1 MEGRAIPTHVLG
13 FFLILLVAAGCAEN
27 GGAVA
32 SKFDSA
38 VEDLIAQGFPQ
49 EIETHLNS
57 LGTSELGYRLGGT
70 SAGNAGAEY
79 LAERMREMGLRNVRL
94 EPVPVDAWEVKGA
107 SVTVDGRTMTCS
119 QFPGVR
125 PTPAEGITA
134 EVVYVGGGAAANYEG
149 VDVEGKIVLV
159 DLMMESWWLNLPAH
173 EATVQG
179 AAAVVFTFSP
189 EDPSYYSFAP
199 DALGSNDGLYGFGW
213 VPAVYLARRDGDWL
227 KAELAR
233 GPVTATVKNDV
244 EVTLE
249 SQGGVGYN
257 VAGELPG
264 VGNTDE
270 KVVIAA
276 HHDAYFRAG
285 MDDTSGTT
293 QVMTIARAMTSIGY
307 RPQRTV
313 VFFLTTAEEF
323 GYSDAYYDFLVGSSY
338 AMTHTHSD
346 WPGTVAGMI
355 NLEAQGG
362 REGKIRI
369 NAGAELRPWIEGILE
384 SDPQLAPYGADVIG
398 VSTWTDGFP
407 FATAGIPNVTFSASG
422 ADYVGRYHTNYDVQE
437 LIDWP
442 YFGTM
447 AKLEFRLAERLDR
460 GLLPY
465 RLEHQADDLA
475 ASVNEEEL
483 RSLGVDPE
491 VMDRFMAALG
501 RYRETAGAYETR
513 KSALPAARHAELNR
527 ALMGIEKTLGSNLTT
542 LSPEVTAVY
551 PHQELLADT
560 QNIQKAL
567 EALRSSPVDPNAAR
581 QALADVFLT
590 PVGLHFSEPVYRT
603 EMRWIDPDYERI
615 GYGGEGHVVPPIDV
629 LPELRQVEA
638 GDIDAAVAGL
648 LEKKGA
654 RIDELDTRLSQ
665 MSEVLERVAP
675 EIEALQ

>member
-1 MEGRAIPTHVLG
+1 
-13 FFLILLVAAGCAEN
+13 
-27 GGAVA
+27 
-32 SKFDSA
+32 
-38 VEDLIAQGFPQ
+38 
-49 EIETHLNS
+49 
-57 LGTSELGYRLGGT
+57 
-70 SAGNAGAEY
+70 
-79 LAERMREMGLRNVRL
+79 
-94 EPVPVDAWEVKGA
+94 
-107 SVTVDGRTMTCS
+107 MTCS
-119 QFPGVR
+119 QFPGVP

-149 VDVEGKIVLV
+149 VDVEDKIVLV
-159 DLMMESWWLNLPAH
+159 DLMLDSWWLNLPAH
-173 EATVQG
+173 EATLRG

-199 DALGSNDGLYGFGW
+199 DALGSNDALYGFEW

-233 GPVTATVKNDV
+233 RPVTATLKNDV
-244 EVTLE
+244 EVTRE
-249 SQGGVGYN
+249 DQGGVGYN
-257 VAGELPG
+257 VVGELPG
-264 VGNTDE
+264 EGETDE

-285 MDDTSGTT
+285 MDDTSGST
-293 QVMTIARAMTSIGY
+293 QVLTIAKAMTSIGY

-362 REGKIRI
+362 REGRIRI
-369 NAGAELRPWIEGILE
+369 NAGPELRPWIRGILE
-384 SDPQLAPYGADVIG
+384 GYPQLTPYGADVLG

-422 ADYVGRYHTNYDVQE
+422 ADYAGRYHTNYDVQE

-442 YFGTM
+442 YFGSM
-447 AKLEFRLAERLDR
+447 AKLEFRLAEQLDR

-465 RLEHQADDLA
+465 GLGYQADDLA
-475 ASVNEEEL
+475 VSANEEEL
-483 RSLGVDPE
+483 RALGVDAG
-491 VMDRFMAALG
+491 VMKRFAGASS
-501 RYRETAGAYETR
+501 RYREAARAYEAR

-527 ALMGIEKTLGSNLTT
+527 ALLNIEKILGSELTT

-560 QNIQKAL
+560 RNIQEALKAL
-567 EALRSSPVDPNAAR
+567 QSSPVDPQAAQR
-581 QALADVFLT
+581 ALADVFLT

-603 EMRWIDPDYERI
+603 EMSWADPDYARI
-615 GYGGEGHVVPPIDV
+615 GYGGKGHVVPPIDV

-638 GDIDAAVAGL
+638 GDIDAAVSGL
-648 LEKKGA
+648 LEKKRA
-654 RIDELDTRLSQ
+654 RIAELDARFAR

>member
-1 MEGRAIPTHVLG
+1 
-13 FFLILLVAAGCAEN
+13 LLVAVGSSAN
-27 GGAVA
+27 GEALA
-32 SKFDSA
+32 SKFDGA
-38 VEDLIAQGFPQ
+38 IEDLIAQGFPQ

-70 SAGNAGAEY
+70 SSGNAGAEY
-79 LAERMREMGLRNVRL
+79 LAERMREMGLRRVRL
-94 EPVPVDAWEVKGA
+94 EPVPVDVWEVKGA
-107 SVTVDGRTMTCS
+107 SVTVDGRSMTCS
-119 QFPGVR
+119 QFPAVP

-134 EVVYVGGGAAANYEG
+134 EVVYVEGGAAADYEG
-149 VDVEGKIVLV
+149 KSVEGKIVLV
-159 DLMMESWWLNLPAH
+159 DLMMDSWWLNLPAH
-173 EATVQG
+173 EATVRG

-199 DALGSNDGLYGFGW
+199 DALGSNDALYGREW

-227 KAELAR
+227 KAALAR

-264 VGNTDE
+264 AGETDE

-293 QVMTIARAMTSIGY
+293 QVMTIAKAMTSIGY
-307 RPQRTV
+307 RPQRTL

-323 GYSDAYYDFLVGSSY
+323 GYSNAYYDFLVGSSY

-362 REGKIRI
+362 REGRIRI
-369 NAGAELRPWIEGILE
+369 NAGAELRPWIEDILE
-384 SDPQLAPYGADVIG
+384 SDPELAAYGAEVIG

-422 ADYVGRYHTNYDVQE
+422 ADYEGRYHTNYDVQE
-437 LIDWP
+437 LIDWQ
-442 YFGTM
+442 YFGSM

-475 ASVNEEEL
+475 ASVNEAEL
-483 RSLGVDPE
+483 RALGVDAGIVE
-491 VMDRFMAALG
+491 RFMGALG
-501 RYRETAGAYETR
+501 RYRKAAGAYETR
-513 KSALPAARHAELNR
+513 KSALPAGRHAELNR
-527 ALMGIEKTLGSNLTT
+527 ALMRIQKTLGSNLTT
-542 LSPEVTAVY
+542 LGPEVTALY
-551 PHQELLADT
+551 PHQQLLADT
-560 QNIQKAL
+560 QNIEKAL
-567 EALRSSPVDPNAAR
+567 EALQSSPVDPEAAR
-581 QALADVFLT
+581 QALAAVFLT

-603 EMRWIDPDYERI
+603 EMSWADPDYERI
-615 GYGGEGHVVPPIDV
+615 GYGGEAHVVPPIDV

-638 GDIDAAVAGL
+638 GNISAAVAGL

-654 RIDELDTRLSQ
+654 QIEELDTRLSR
-665 MSEVLERVAP
+665 MSEVLEQVTP

>member
-1 MEGRAIPTHVLG
+1 MKSQANPTHVLG
-13 FFLILLVAAGCAEN
+13 FALLLLVAVGCAANRE
-27 GGAVA
+27 AVVP
-32 SKFDSA
+32 KFDSA
-38 VEDLIAQGFPQ
+38 IEDLITQGFPQ

-70 SAGNAGAEY
+70 SADNAGAEY
-79 LAERMREMGLRNVRL
+79 LAERMREMGLSNVRL
-94 EPVPVDAWEVKGA
+94 EPVPVDVWEVKGA

-134 EVVYVGGGAAANYEG
+134 EVVYVEGGAAANYEG
-149 VDVEGKIVLV
+149 KSVEGKIVLV
-159 DLMMESWWLNLPAH
+159 DLMMDSWWLNLPAH
-173 EATVQG
+173 EATVRG

-199 DALGSNDGLYGFGW
+199 DALGSNDGLYGFEW
-213 VPAVYLARRDGDWL
+213 VPAIYLARQDGDWL

-233 GPVTATVKNDV
+233 RPVTATVRNDV

-249 SQGGVGYN
+249 HQGGVGYN

-264 VGNTDE
+264 EGEADE

-293 QVMTIARAMTSIGY
+293 QAMTIAKAMTSIGY

-323 GYSDAYYDFLVGSSY
+323 GYSDAYYDFLVGASY

-362 REGKIRI
+362 REGRIRI
-369 NAGAELRPWIEGILE
+369 NASPELRPWIEGILE
-384 SDPQLAPYGADVIG
+384 GDSGLATYGADVLG
-398 VSTWTDGFP
+398 VSSWTDGFP
-407 FATAGIPNVTFSASG
+407 FATAGIPNVTFSAAG
-422 ADYVGRYHTNYDVQE
+422 ADYEGRYHTNYDVQE
-437 LIDWP
+437 LIDWQ

-465 RLEHQADDLA
+465 RLEYQADDLA

-483 RSLGVDPE
+483 RALGVDAE
-491 VMDRFMAALG
+491 VMERFMGALS
-501 RYRETAGAYETR
+501 RYREAAGAYETR
-513 KSALPAARHAELNR
+513 KSALPAGRHAELNR
-527 ALMGIEKTLGSNLTT
+527 ALLRIEKILGSNLTT

-551 PHQELLADT
+551 PHQELLVNA
-560 QNIQKAL
+560 QNIQEAL
-567 EALRSSPVDPNAAR
+567 EALQSSPVDAEAAR

-590 PVGLHFSEPVYRT
+590 AVGLHFSEPVYRT
-603 EMRWIDPDYERI
+603 EMSWIDPNYERI

-629 LPELRQVEA
+629 LPEFRQVEA
-638 GDIDAAVAGL
+638 GNTSAAVAGL

-654 RIDELDTRLSQ
+654 QIEELNTRLSQ

>member
-1 MEGRAIPTHVLG
+1 MERRADPTRALG
-13 FFLILLVAAGCAEN
+13 FLLLLLIAVGCSESEESVAPR
-27 GGAVA
+27 
-32 SKFDSA
+32 FDSA

-79 LAERMREMGLRNVRL
+79 LAERMREMGLRRVRL

-107 SVTVDGRTMTCS
+107 SVTVGSRSMTCS

-125 PTPAEGITA
+125 PTPAGGITA
-134 EVVYVGGGAAANYEG
+134 EVVYVEGGAAANYE
-149 VDVEGKIVLV
+149 DKNVEGKIVLV
-159 DLMMESWWLNLPAH
+159 DLMLDSWWLNLPAH
-173 EATVQG
+173 EATLRG

-199 DALGSNDGLYGFGW
+199 DALGSNDGFYGFKW

-233 GPVTATVKNDV
+233 GPVTATLKNDV

-264 VGNTDE
+264 AGETDE

-285 MDDTSGTT
+285 MDDTSGST
-293 QVMTIARAMTSIGY
+293 QVLTLAKAMTSIGY

-338 AMTHTHSD
+338 AMTHTHAD

-362 REGKIRI
+362 REGRIRI
-369 NAGAELRPWIEGILE
+369 NAGPELRPWIEGILKGH
-384 SDPQLAPYGADVIG
+384 PQLAPYGAKVIG

-407 FATAGIPNVTFSASG
+407 FGTAGIPNVTFSAAG
-422 ADYVGRYHTNYDVQE
+422 ADYAGRYHTNYDVQE

-447 AKLEFRLAERLDR
+447 AKLEFRLAEQLDR

-465 RLEHQADDLA
+465 ELAYQADDLA

-483 RSLGVDPE
+483 EALGVDAE
-491 VMDRFMAALG
+491 ILGRFMGALS
-501 RYRETAGAYETR
+501 RYREAAGAYEKR

-527 ALMGIEKTLGSNLTT
+527 ALLNIEKILGSNLTT

-551 PHQELLADT
+551 PHQELLADA
-560 QNIQKAL
+560 QKIQEAL
-567 EALRSSPVDPNAAR
+567 EALRSSPVDPEAAR
-581 QALADVFLT
+581 RALAGVFMT
-590 PVGLHFSEPVYRT
+590 RVGLHFSEPVYRT
-603 EMRWIDPDYERI
+603 ELSWLDPDYERI
-615 GYGGEGHVVPPIDV
+615 GYGGQGHVVPPIDV

-638 GDIDAAVAGL
+638 GDIGAAVAGL

-654 RIDELDTRLSQ
+654 RIAELDTRFSQ
-665 MSEVLERVAP
+665 MSDVLERVAP

>member
-1 MEGRAIPTHVLG
+1 M
-13 FFLILLVAAGCAEN
+13 
-27 GGAVA
+27 
-32 SKFDSA
+32 
-38 VEDLIAQGFPQ
+38 
-49 EIETHLNS
+49 
-57 LGTSELGYRLGGT
+57 
-70 SAGNAGAEY
+70 
-79 LAERMREMGLRNVRL
+79 
-94 EPVPVDAWEVKGA
+94 
-107 SVTVDGRTMTCS
+107 
-119 QFPGVR
+119 
-125 PTPAEGITA
+125 
-134 EVVYVGGGAAANYEG
+134 
-149 VDVEGKIVLV
+149 
-159 DLMMESWWLNLPAH
+159 
-173 EATVQG
+173 VQG

-264 VGNTDE
+264 EGGTDE

-285 MDDTSGTT
+285 MDDTSGST
-293 QVMTIARAMTSIGY
+293 QVLTIAKAMTSIDY

-313 VFFLTTAEEF
+313 VFFLITAEEF

-338 AMTHTHSD
+338 AMTHTHTD
-346 WPGTVAGMI
+346 WPGTVAGVI

-362 REGKIRI
+362 SEGKIRI

-384 SDPQLAPYGADVIG
+384 DDPQLAPYGANVIG

-407 FATAGIPNVTFSASG
+407 FATAGIPNVTFSAAG
-422 ADYVGRYHTNYDVQE
+422 ADYEGRYHTNYDVQE

-447 AKLEFRLAERLDR
+447 AKLEFRLAEQLDR

-465 RLEHQADDLA
+465 RLGYQAEDLA
-475 ASVNEEEL
+475 ASVDAEEL
-483 RSLGVDPE
+483 KALGVDAE
-491 VMDRFMAALG
+491 VMKRFMGALG
-501 RYRETAGAYETR
+501 RYREAAGAYEAR

-527 ALMGIEKTLGSNLTT
+527 ALMEIEKILGSELTT
-542 LSPEVTAVY
+542 LSPEVSAAY
-551 PHQELLADT
+551 PHQELVADT
-560 QNIQKAL
+560 RSIQEAL
-567 EALRSSPVDPNAAR
+567 DALRSTPVDSEAAR
-581 QALADVFLT
+581 RALADVFLT
-590 PVGLHFSEPVYRT
+590 PVGMHFSEPVYRT

-615 GYGGEGHVVPPIDV
+615 GYGGQGHVVPPIDV

-638 GDIDAAVAGL
+638 GDIGAAVAGL

-654 RIDELDTRLSQ
+654 QIEELNTRFAR
-665 MSEVLERVAP
+665 MSEVLEQVAP